1 VANDQLT
8 VEKKKGNVFQG
19 FLEGPLHFPP
29 TYKYDPGTDIFDTS
43 AKARVPSWTDRILFK
58 TSEHV
63 TLQTYD
69 TCAALRYTDHRPV
82 FATFSVG
89 FECPEDDVDEEEEES
104 AVTTNGKPTG
114 SKVCT
119 IL

>member
-8 VEKKKGNVFQG
+8 IEKKKGNVFQG
-19 FLEGPLHFPP
+19 FLEGPLHFVP
-29 TYKYDPGTDIFDTS
+29 TYKYDAGTDNFDTS

-58 TSEHV
+58 TSEHI
-63 TLQTYD
+63 TLDAYNS
-69 TCAALRYTDHRPV
+69 CAALRYTDHRPV
-82 FATFSVG
+82 FASFVVG
-89 FECPEDDVDEEEEES
+89 FAPPNPAS
-104 AVTTNGKPTG
+104 ALDSNGRPAQQG